1 MHGQLAQA
9 VLRPGCCEPQ
19 VARGEALGGVWVL
32 TGGAHDTSAV
42 CIRDSELVRMSKVSL
57 KLLPQIGFDMS
68 PARQPSAPHN
78 LLSKVFHAL
87 QGSFEV
93 LAQQAPT
100 AVAHIL
106 DGMARRLAAAATARS
121 TAQCASPSLCH
132 NQGMR

>member
-1 MHGQLAQA
+1 
-9 VLRPGCCEPQ
+9 

-42 CIRDSELVRMSKVSL
+42 CIRDSELVRMSKVMN
-57 KLLPQIGFDMS
+57 KLHSCQGSHVPS
-68 PARQPSAPHN
+68 PRQPCAPHN
-78 LLSKVFHAL
+78 LRRITLSLSKSCHAL

-121 TAQCASPSLCH
+121 TAQCASPSLCYS
-132 NQGMR
+132 QDMR